1 MEKIKLFYSPM
12 KDKKIID
19 VQDRSEYEISHIPGS
34 INIPYD
40 ELINNYRVYL
50 NKYDTYYLYC
60 KSGKL
65 SKRASIVLNF
75 LGYNTFVLEK

>member
-1 MEKIKLFYSPM
+1 MNKIKLFYSSIEG
-12 KDKKIID
+12 KKIID
-19 VQDRSEYEISHIPGS
+19 VQDRVEYDLSHIPGS

-50 NKYDTYYLYC
+50 NKCDTYYLYC
-60 KSGKL
+60 KSGRL